1 MKKIFVLSL
10 LLVTTLSFTS
20 CKKKEKKETKPTENL
35 YSVEAKKTV
44 INWTAYKT
52 TSKVPVKGQFS
63 KLTIENT
70 KKASTTMEAL
80 NGLKFSIPISSLFT
94 NDTIRDSKVKKFFF
108 GTLKNT
114 NLISGTLTIDNE
126 SSGSVDITMNG
137 ISQVLPISYLISD
150 QMVTIEAIMD
160 LDNWKAQAA
169 IEALNTVCKDL
180 HTGDDGVSKTW
191 SEVKIEVET
200 YLKFE

>member
-114 NLISGTLTIDNE
+114 NLISGTITMINE

-180 HTGDDGVSKTW
+180 HTGDDGVAKTW

>member
-1 MKKIFVLSL
+1 MKKIFLLSL

-114 NLISGTLTIDNE
+114 NLISGTITMINE

-180 HTGDDGVSKTW
+180 HTGDDGVAKTW

>member
-1 MKKIFVLSL
+1 MKKIFLLSL

-114 NLISGTLTIDNE
+114 NLISGTITMINE

-160 LDNWKAQAA
+160 LDNWQAQAA
-169 IEALNTVCKDL
+169 IKALNTVCKDL
-180 HTGDDGVSKTW
+180 HTGDDGVAKTW

>member
-20 CKKKEKKETKPTENL
+20 CKKKEKKETKPTEYL
-35 YSVEAKKTV
+35 FSVEAKKTV

-114 NLISGTLTIDNE
+114 NLISGTITMINE

-137 ISQVLPISYLISD
+137 ISQVLPFSYVISD

-180 HTGDDGVSKTW
+180 HTGDDGVAKTW

>member
-114 NLISGTLTIDNE
+114 NLISGTITMINE

>member
-137 ISQVLPISYLISD
+137 ISQVLPFSYVISD

-160 LDNWKAQAA
+160 LDNWQAQAA
-169 IEALNTVCKDL
+169 IKALNTVCKDL